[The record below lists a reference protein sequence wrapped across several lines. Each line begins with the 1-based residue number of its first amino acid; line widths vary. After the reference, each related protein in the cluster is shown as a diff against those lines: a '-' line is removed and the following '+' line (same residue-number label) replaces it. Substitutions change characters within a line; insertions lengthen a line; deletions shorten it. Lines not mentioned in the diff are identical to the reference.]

1 MCLYISEFLWALCLH
16 SSIHLCAVSCVSMWV
31 CLPLARLIQWFG
43 AYHRNKL
50 WCEWLLL
57 VQTRYIAAWD
67 KENYPAILLSSN
79 QAFELHGMG
88 SLYKDNMGKVA
99 MYINTVKGVGENG
112 RGGGQVTSAIKLPVG
127 QWHTIW
133 VEKTADQLCMVVDV
147 LHRTCANRTVPVE
160 DFRMKTPGSIS
171 YPVGVNME
179 SRNFV
184 LLPAGSNGAGGD
196 GGATSGTC
204 SVDVG
209 ATCGGLLGFN
219 LVNTC
224 DKKFGPTDCTPQKKC
239 KCKPGYCVRDGIR
252 DRKCVLDGKCESD
265 MKKKCD
271 SPLGFG
277 LVKTCPARATCINDK
292 CMCQPNSCFRDG
304 ICQAA

>member
-112 RGGGQVTSAIKLPVG
+112 RGGGQVTSPIKLAVG
-127 QWHTIW
+127 QWYTIF
-133 VEKTADQLCMVVDV
+133 VETVLRGLMGGPAAAAAASAAAASSSRNATMVPLASDPLVV
-147 LHRTCANRTVPVE
+147 LEQHVVLQFELSSAVLAS
-160 DFRMKTPGSIS
+160 MQALI
-171 YPVGVNME
+171 VGVASVSVICAKLAAVAAAHPIAMI
-179 SRNFV
+179 FV
-184 LLPAGSNGAGGD
+184 ML
-196 GGATSGTC
+196 
-204 SVDVG
+204 
-209 ATCGGLLGFN
+209 
-219 LVNTC
+219 
-224 DKKFGPTDCTPQKKC
+224 
-239 KCKPGYCVRDGIR
+239 CVW
-252 DRKCVLDGKCESD
+252 CL
-265 MKKKCD
+265 
-271 SPLGFG
+271 
-277 LVKTCPARATCINDK
+277 
-292 CMCQPNSCFRDG
+292 
-304 ICQAA
+304 QAQ

>member
-1 MCLYISEFLWALCLH
+1 MDTFLFV
-16 SSIHLCAVSCVSMWV
+16 I
-31 CLPLARLIQWFG
+31 
-43 AYHRNKL
+43 
-50 WCEWLLL
+50 
-57 VQTRYIAAWD
+57 QTRYIAAWD

-79 QAFELHGMG
+79 QAFEFHGMG
-88 SLYKDNMGKVA
+88 PSYKDNIGKVA
-99 MYINTVKGVGENG
+99 IYINTVKGVGEHG
-112 RGGGQVTSAIKLPVG
+112 RGDGQVTSAKQLAVG
-127 QWHTIW
+127 RWYTLT
-133 VEKTADQLCMVVDV
+133 VEKTADQLCIQVDAEAP
-147 LHRTCANRTVPVE
+147 TCATRTVPVE

-209 ATCGGLLGFN
+209 ATCGGFFGFN

-239 KCKPGYCVRDGIR
+239 KCKSGFCVRDG
-252 DRKCVLDGKCESD
+252 KCVLDGKCESD
-265 MKKKCD
+265 MKKECD

-277 LVKTCPARATCINDK
+277 LVNTCPARATCVNDK
-292 CMCQPNSCFRDG
+292 CMGQPNSCFRDG